1 MKNSGDTRGCPDQL
15 KRGGLKTSGT
25 LVGVPTDLNGGGD
38 VVAGCQEGGLCSSG
52 TFAFSLVY
60 ADTKTP
66 AYAPSDR
73 VPPRPDEA
81 AKVQTQEIVHRIFFH
96 PIGPGCIQVV
106 SARSLPCLGRL
117 KFVFS
122 RNPCRVFHESTL
134 IFSKIIT

>member
-1 MKNSGDTRGCPDQL
+1 MPAELQ
-15 KRGGLKTSGT
+15 
-25 LVGVPTDLNGGGD
+25 GGGGCEY
-38 VVAGCQEGGLCSSG
+38 AGAGPAGI
-52 TFAFSLVY
+52 TVPLV
-60 ADTKTP
+60 
-66 AYAPSDR
+66 
-73 VPPRPDEA
+73 PRFLAA

-106 SARSLPCLGRL
+106 SARSLPCLGRP